1 MDYSIGEFSKA
12 TGLGI
17 HTLRYYEHENLIIPL
32 RNSSNRRRYS
42 EKDIAWIAF
51 IKRLKATGMPIKEIK
66 KYAALRANGDATLS
80 ERMEMLMQ
88 HRQSLNERIRQLQ
101 EHEAMLDEKIAFTGR
116 RLRVA
121 GRVSLKSVAAFPCY
135 RPKPVL

>member
-1 MDYSIGEFSKA
+1 MDYSIGEFSKV

-32 RNSSNRRRYS
+32 RNASNRRRYS

-66 KYAALRANGDATLS
+66 KYAALRGKGDVTLS
-80 ERMEMLMQ
+80 ERMEMLIQ
-88 HRQSLNERIRQLQ
+88 HRQSLNEQIRQLQ
-101 EHEAMLDEKIAFTGR
+101 EHEAMLYEKIAF
-116 RLRVA
+116 
-121 GRVSLKSVAAFPCY
+121 Y
-135 RPKPVL
+135 RQEIEGHRENTP